1 MRGARCLAGIKEE
14 CAMQHV
20 VRVAVAAWFATGLVP
35 ASAAAPPDEIGV
47 LTCTVGPIVNAS
59 ASGTSV
65 GNEAREMLCT
75 FKTGQGPEETYAAL
89 LRSIGGKTPEGQ
101 ALIWSVRAPLGTRYS
116 PGLLQQ
122 AYMADRA
129 TPLGQVPPL
138 IGERNDTISL
148 YTLTEKPPG
157 AVSKEEQPSPTLIV
171 ADMELVL
178 KAAVG

>member
-1 MRGARCLAGIKEE
+1 
-14 CAMQHV
+14 
-20 VRVAVAAWFATGLVP
+20 
-35 ASAAAPPDEIGV
+35 
-47 LTCTVGPIVNAS
+47 
-59 ASGTSV
+59 
-65 GNEAREMLCT
+65 
-75 FKTGQGPEETYAAL
+75 L

-129 TPLGQVPPL
+129 TAAGQVPPL

-157 AVSKEEQPSPTLIV
+157 AVSKEEQPTPTLII